1 MIMVQHLV
9 AANAHTFANPTNQ
22 SPSPSPPANNLQTP
36 LASPSVSISS
46 HPTTAS
52 SPLSS
57 PGEVRDLKME
67 KLPCSVDAT
76 QNSINSNRSTV
87 SPVQTN
93 HDENTPEW
101 SQTQSQM
108 SEEYEEDLVDTQRP
122 STIQNKSTTS
132 TTSAIH
138 KESSQDL
145 EDEHE
150 EDDQE
155 FEDRL
160 NHPDTEY
167 HHHNS
172 RQQSVNSPATN
183 PTPSTSPALSATPS
197 PQHSPTTSG
206 NSQDC
211 RQQFTVLYNHLR
223 QHPPASRHNLL
234 NDHLDQNKSTT
245 TILHQTLHHKE
256 GHNEIEQQNRRS
268 VITSRE
274 EEDSLSQERSST
286 ENLVKE
292 MEEQPPSDHYHSDD
306 EDFDDEVPL
315 DLSLPTKLAR
325 NRARTYSGT
334 ESDDSG
340 SGVND
345 HHPHHHHHHIH
356 HHHETNRRLKPEERK
371 AAYKKSLMKRYY
383 TEIPII
389 KQSTSPGPH
398 LQHLPPLHQQQAAHQ
413 QQQQQQQQSHV
424 TTQQQTTNQTS
435 FAGSTTV
442 INIKSEQNVLTSPQH
457 QQHQQQQQQQQQ
469 SQHGNVNLQ
478 QHGSL
483 TGPNN
488 NLQSLN
494 IPHRPLLHNLL
505 SGGSLHT
512 THHRSYGAGTTG
524 SFPPS
529 PADSGVSD
537 VDSSSS
543 GGQPCSDE
551 LKARLGLP
559 PHCNTHT
566 NHLTSGTFLHPNL
579 YQNSQIRNIWNRGVG
594 MPENYYLPLNTNGG
608 NTSSNGPVGNNNVS
622 CSSTA
627 PNVLTSNGSYTGAP
641 YFTTPSPP
649 RTNVGLASHH
659 SLHPHQQHALHTHQ
673 QHSSVSNP
681 TVGST
686 SNGVLSA
693 NGVLTH
699 QQSVIQP
706 ATSSVNYDLSYM
718 LELGGFQQRKV
729 KKPRKPKIEMGVK
742 RRSREGSTT
751 YLWEFLLKLLQ
762 DREYCPRFIKWTNR
776 EKGVFKLVDSKAV
789 SRLWGMHKNKPDMN
803 YETMG
808 RALRYY
814 YQRGILAKVDGQRLV
829 YQFVDVPKDIVEI
842 DCNGV

>member
-1 MIMVQHLV
+1 MPFIDDALLWCPDNDGRIVGGLDIATCMQDEVNESNENVSESTQ
-9 AANAHTFANPTNQ
+9 
-22 SPSPSPPANNLQTP
+22 
-36 LASPSVSISS
+36 LAES
-46 HPTTAS
+46 TTAELNALEPSLCNNDS
-52 SPLSS
+52 SDDLFRQLSES
-57 PGEVRDLKME
+57 NFEIESLLSDLATVEVKEENNNISDVTSDVVGRSQHDTFVALVNGNGG
-67 KLPCSVDAT
+67 SVGGGGGGVGGVV
-76 QNSINSNRSTV
+76 SGIINGVVGGGNV
-87 SPVQTN
+87 
-93 HDENTPEW
+93 
-101 SQTQSQM
+101 
-108 SEEYEEDLVDTQRP
+108 
-122 STIQNKSTTS
+122 
-132 TTSAIH
+132 
-138 KESSQDL
+138 
-145 EDEHE
+145 
-150 EDDQE
+150 
-155 FEDRL
+155 
-160 NHPDTEY
+160 
-167 HHHNS
+167 
-172 RQQSVNSPATN
+172 
-183 PTPSTSPALSATPS
+183 
-197 PQHSPTTSG
+197 TTSG
-206 NSQDC
+206 N
-211 RQQFTVLYNHLR
+211 
-223 QHPPASRHNLL
+223 NL
-234 NDHLDQNKSTT
+234 
-245 TILHQTLHHKE
+245 I
-256 GHNEIEQQNRRS
+256 
-268 VITSRE
+268 
-274 EEDSLSQERSST
+274 
-286 ENLVKE
+286 
-292 MEEQPPSDHYHSDD
+292 
-306 EDFDDEVPL
+306 
-315 DLSLPTKLAR
+315 
-325 NRARTYSGT
+325 
-334 ESDDSG
+334 SG
-340 SGVND
+340 SGIQLPGENSALGSVGTNSLTLEPIASSSTQEQANSNTYLNQNSSAANNNNNNNNNSNNSNLSNNNNSNNND
-345 HHPHHHHHHIH
+345 SN
-356 HHHETNRRLKPEERK
+356 TNIYDDSSSRYLI
-371 AAYKKSLMKRYY
+371 AANPLLAEKLMSKSLILNKNDKSLADFKD